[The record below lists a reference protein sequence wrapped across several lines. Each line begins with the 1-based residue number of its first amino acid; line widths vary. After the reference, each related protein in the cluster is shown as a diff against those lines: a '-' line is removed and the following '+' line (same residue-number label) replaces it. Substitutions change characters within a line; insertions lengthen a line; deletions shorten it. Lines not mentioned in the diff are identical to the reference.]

1 MTRGMLDDGQLIG
14 RFLDDAKPH
23 LAGPIL
29 MPYLHLAGKTNDPA
43 VQGPKHGY
51 RVETLEGRNLGVGYQ
66 RGAYSVYA
74 LHNKA
79 EKEPR

>member
-1 MTRGMLDDGQLIG
+1 MLDDGQLIS
-14 RFLDDAKPH
+14 RFLETAKPY

-51 RVETLEGRNLGVGYQ
+51 RVETLESRKLGVGYQ
-66 RGAYSVYA
+66 KGVYSVFA
-74 LHNKA
+74 LHDATA
-79 EKEPR
+79 EKEKL